1 MIQERKEGIQAL
13 TEVQA
18 LGKLVGLGFKVEV
31 VRSGSAI
38 IATASVIRPCP
49 NSKMNRKE
57 YFASV
62 VSFPFNGDML
72 EYAEQ
77 SSLMRRLLVRVLD
90 RMEERHGEKAID

>member
-1 MIQERKEGIQAL
+1 MIQERKEGIMRMTEAQAL
-13 TEVQA
+13 ERMA
-18 LGKLVGLGFKVEV
+18 GFGFKVEV
-31 VRSGSAI
+31 VRSGPAI

-62 VSFPFNGDML
+62 ASFPFNGDML

-90 RMEERHGEKAID
+90 RMEEKRNRGPS